1 MNLSRHHCMKS
12 FRLIS
17 LGWTAAAVVLF
28 LALAAGARGANTNT
42 NTVAG
47 KADAA
52 TNAGPVELP
61 VPKSVF
67 ELTVVPTKD
76 PFFPLSLRQPLP
88 TATNSLAYSASS
100 FLLKGLSGS
109 AGRRL
114 ALINN
119 RTLADGETTEITTAA
134 GKIKIHCVQIKESS
148 VIIRADNQSE
158 TIEVFLRKSA
168 Q

>member
-1 MNLSRHHCMKS
+1 MNPSRHQSMKP

-17 LGWTAAAVVLF
+17 LGWTAAAVALF
-28 LALAAGARGANTNT
+28 LTVAAGARGANATNVT
-42 NTVAG
+42 G
-47 KADAA
+47 KAGAV
-52 TNAGPVELP
+52 TNAAPAELP

-67 ELTVVPTKD
+67 DLTAVPSKD
-76 PFFPLSLRQPLP
+76 PFFPLSVRQPVP
-88 TATNSLAYSASS
+88 TATNTLAFSASS

-109 AGRRL
+109 SGRRL

-134 GKIKIHCVQIKESS
+134 GKVKIHCVQIKESS